1 MYVKIYENM
10 GKCPDL
16 DYITFNLFEI
26 YCMLSREEEIED
38 LVANNEQM
46 ERMFLKS
53 TVVTRQMKIKLM
65 RKIIKISLSLGV
77 DPQL

>member
-1 MYVKIYENM
+1 MKIYDNM
-10 GKCPDL
+10 SKCPDL

-38 LVANNEQM
+38 LVNNNEQM

-53 TVVTRQMKIKLM
+53 SVVTQQMKVKLM
-65 RKIIKISLSLGV
+65 RKIIKLSLSVGA
-77 DPQL
+77 DP